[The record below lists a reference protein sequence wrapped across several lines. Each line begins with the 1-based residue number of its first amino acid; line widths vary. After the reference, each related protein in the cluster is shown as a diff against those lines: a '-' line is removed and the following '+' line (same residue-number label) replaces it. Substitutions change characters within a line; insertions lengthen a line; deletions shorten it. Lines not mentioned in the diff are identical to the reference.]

1 MAERFNPGSF
11 AINVPRQAPQARQ
24 AVGDTQARIGGVGV
38 QSPGLTAMAPGV
50 DTRGTSRTI
59 DAIAKL
65 GGDALAPHIK
75 RIAQEQ
81 FISGVQK
88 AMTGEALGEIIK
100 EEPWYTKVFG
110 PSAASQGAR
119 AYATQEAIAR
129 WAGDVERQMP
139 KLSKQPPE
147 ALREAAVG
155 SLRGFLTG
163 DPEADAAITTEV
175 TAAMGPL
182 FKQHAKQHVAW
193 KQTEAS
199 TNQLRAWDAEG
210 QLLQAAGANRVGGV
224 GTDEDFKQASDRFFQ
239 AIEPFEGQ
247 TDESYARNLTTALET
262 AASKGQF
269 HIISAARDRGLLDA
283 VSDPERRARLERAM
297 ASGGRR
303 ALIEQAM
310 PKLAPKLAAE
320 YLDFKKTPEERIAAL
335 EALNAEAAKLTGVP
349 TDLATLVPRESYDN
363 LSVTLL
369 NQQAREAQQAAE
381 ERAKAAA
388 AQGRRHTP
396 TQEEKEF
403 SLDQQA
409 LAILS
414 SGQGSSTTLGTLTS
428 TSPLKREN
436 LDRAS
441 LQLWAQFGQDPRTA
455 PAKRAEFLNKWHA
468 ESFPSIK
475 ANIQGVLQPTEALTP
490 TYAAM
495 AETLKGVQRPEDF
508 LDAKQLQTMRFY
520 QKQVDSGV
528 LPEQAY
534 QFARTWMPVAQGLP
548 TSQEVSGVRETVR
561 DYIRDEY
568 GGGVINDFQ
577 GKQELTQ
584 KSMAV
589 LEALVMKEYDSFRG
603 GVVDHGEAAGMAV
616 RKSLKSPT
624 VEILGNHLIL
634 RAAGGPATREV
645 AKHYSSEFSKTLA
658 AKLKTAGFSGDPDV
672 VIQLPDVVENGKV
685 KQRRWTVSY
694 TDDQGVEKVMPL
706 TSDEIIAAG
715 SASLSPKPK
724 TGYPSRPG
732 TIAGPLR

>member
-1 MAERFNPGSF
+1 MAERLNPGSF

-24 AVGDTQARIGGVGV
+24 AIGDTQARIGGVGV

-81 FISGVQK
+81 YISGVQK
-88 AMTGEALGEIIK
+88 AMTGEALGEILK
-100 EEPWYTKVFG
+100 DEPWYTQVFG

-139 KLSKQPPE
+139 ELSKQPPE

-163 DPEADAAITTEV
+163 DPEADAAITAEV
-175 TAAMGPL
+175 TTAMGPL

-269 HIISAARDRGLLDA
+269 HIISAARERGLLDA

-297 ASGGRR
+297 ATGGRR

-310 PKLAPKLAAE
+310 PKMAPKLAAE
-320 YLDFKKTPEERIAAL
+320 YLDFRKTPEERIAAL
-335 EALNAEAAKLTGVP
+335 EALNEEAAKLTGVP

-363 LSVTLL
+363 LSVNLL
-369 NQQAREAQQAAE
+369 NQQAREAQQAAQ
-381 ERAKAAA
+381 ERAQAAA
-388 AQGRRHTP
+388 AQGRARAP
-396 TQEEKEF
+396 TQEEKELA
-403 SLDQQA
+403 LDQQA
-409 LAILS
+409 MAILS

-436 LDRAS
+436 LDRAG
-441 LQLWAQFGQDPRTA
+441 LQLWAQFGQDPNTA

-495 AETLKGVQRPEDF
+495 AETMKRVQRPEDF

-520 QKQVDSGV
+520 QKQVDAGV

-534 QFARTWMPVAQGLP
+534 QFARTWMPVAHGLP
-548 TSQEVSGVRETVR
+548 NSQEVSGVRETIR
-561 DYIRDEY
+561 NYIQAEY
-568 GGGVINDFQ
+568 DGGVFDE
-577 GKQELTQ
+577 GDLTD
-584 KSMAV
+584 KSKTV
-589 LEALVMKEYDSFRG
+589 LEALVMREFDSLRG
-603 GVVDHGEAAGMAV
+603 GVIGSGEAANMAV
-616 RKSLKSPT
+616 RKALKSDS
-624 VEILGNHLIL
+624 VEVLGKHLVL
-634 RAAGGPATREV
+634 RATSGPATSAV
-645 AKHYSSEFSKTLA
+645 AKHYSSEFSKTLE

-672 VIQLPDVVENGKV
+672 IIQLPDVIENGKI

-706 TSDEIIAAG
+706 TSDEITAAG
-715 SASLSPKPK
+715 SAGLSSKPKSAIPAPSWWPKPN
-724 TGYPSRPG
+724 
-732 TIAGPLR
+732 

>member
-1 MAERFNPGSF
+1 MAERLNPGSF

-24 AVGDTQARIGGVGV
+24 AIGDTQARIGGVGV

-59 DAIAKL
+59 DAITKL

-81 FISGVQK
+81 YISGVQK
-88 AMTGEALGEIIK
+88 AMTGEALGEILK
-100 EEPWYTKVFG
+100 DEPWYTQVFG

-139 KLSKQPPE
+139 ELSKQPPE

-163 DPEADAAITTEV
+163 DPEADAAITAEV
-175 TAAMGPL
+175 TTAMGPL

-224 GTDEDFKQASDRFFQ
+224 GTDEDFKQAGDRFFQ

-247 TDESYARNLTTALET
+247 TDESYARNLTTTLET

-269 HIISAARDRGLLDA
+269 HVISAAQERGLLDA

-297 ASGGRR
+297 ATGGRR

-335 EALNAEAAKLTGVP
+335 EALNEEAAKLTGVP

-363 LSVTLL
+363 LSVSLL
-369 NQQAREAQQAAE
+369 NQQAREAQQAAQ
-381 ERAKAAA
+381 ERARAAA
-388 AQGRRHTP
+388 AQGRARAP
-396 TQEEKEF
+396 TQEEKELA
-403 SLDQQA
+403 LDQQA
-409 LAILS
+409 MAILS

-436 LDRAS
+436 LDRAG
-441 LQLWAQFGQDPRTA
+441 LQLWAQFGQAPNTA

-490 TYAAM
+490 AYAAM
-495 AETLKGVQRPEDF
+495 AETMKRVQRPEDF
-508 LDAKQLQTMRFY
+508 LDSKQLQTMRFY
-520 QKQVDSGV
+520 QKQVDAGV

-548 TSQEVSGVRETVR
+548 TSQEVSGVRAT
-561 DYIRDEY
+561 IRDHIQAEY
-568 GGGVINDFQ
+568 DGGIFDTGD
-577 GKQELTQ
+577 LTD
-584 KSMAV
+584 KSKIV
-589 LEALVMKEYDSFRG
+589 LEALVMREFDSLRG
-603 GVVDHGEAAGMAV
+603 GVISSGEAANMAV
-616 RKSLKSPT
+616 RKALKSDS
-624 VEILGNHLIL
+624 VEVLGKHLVL
-634 RAAGGPATREV
+634 RATSGPATSAV
-645 AKHYSSEFSKTLA
+645 AKHYSSEFSKTLE

-672 VIQLPDVVENGKV
+672 IIQLPDVIENGKI

-706 TSDEIIAAG
+706 TSDEITAAG
-715 SASLSPKPK
+715 SAGLSSKPK
-724 TGYPSRPG
+724 SAIPAPSWWPK
-732 TIAGPLR
+732 LN